1 MAMRQKN
8 DIVYMAGTNLV
19 LLTMVFDSSRI
30 VSRLLYAER
39 LHHPVL
45 HRLLLERLHH
55 PVLHRLLLEKKK
67 ERLLFNANS
76 AISQLYHGELDF
88 YSASSLKQQ
97 SADRHVAPLGHIIL
111 IPSQPVFAISTECCV
126 LSGEGSN
133 KYQS

>member
-45 HRLLLERLHH
+45 HRLLLE
-55 PVLHRLLLEKKK
+55 KKK

-88 YSASSLKQQ
+88 YNASSLKQQ

>member
-88 YSASSLKQQ
+88 YNASSLKQQ